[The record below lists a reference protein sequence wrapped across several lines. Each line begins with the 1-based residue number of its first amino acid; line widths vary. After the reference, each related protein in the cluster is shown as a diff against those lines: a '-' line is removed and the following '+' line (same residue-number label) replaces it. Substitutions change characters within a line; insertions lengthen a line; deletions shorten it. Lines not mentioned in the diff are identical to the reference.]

1 MLWVQSLVRELR
13 LCKLRGTAKKKKK
26 KKMDYMK
33 RLPLVVFAH
42 LMSFKNN
49 TEQAYPLQQLNVENV
64 CLWVFRNRL

>member
-1 MLWVQSLVRELR
+1 
-13 LCKLRGTAKKKKK
+13 
-26 KKMDYMK
+26 MDYMK

-64 CLWVFRNRL
+64 CLWVFRNHL